1 MRDRLLGTYE
11 VKPVLQKL
19 RSTLL
24 GAGGLLL
31 TSAVALLVLIKSGA
45 DVDGM
50 YGAWRGTAL
59 SVPCAS
65 ACCSCGC
72 RTWLAYCVVALTPWC
87 GATAQHQRQSKHGDV
102 VQHC

>member
-50 YGAWRGTAL
+50 YGAWQGTGQRLVWLLHVACVL
-59 SVPCAS
+59 YIS
-65 ACCSCGC
+65 ADV
-72 RTWLAYCVVALTPWC
+72 LA
-87 GATAQHQRQSKHGDV
+87 G
-102 VQHC
+102 